1 MTTYIYTYIYA
12 YIYIYIYIY
21 IAIVPIVHIVHMPI
35 VAAFVLRG
43 NIILNKVFSQLPL
56 LTCLK
61 IKGSIVP

>member
-1 MTTYIYTYIYA
+1 MH
-12 YIYIYIYIY
+12 IYIYIYIY